1 VQSSLIL
8 WKNQEILHA
17 MQQFLQLMIVAFL
30 IVISIELLFIH
41 RELAR
46 RPARGSQYNEDP
58 PGQTINVNV
67 GTPAVAAGSQ
77 VSVVPDRTDQQKI
90 EASVLP
96 LSDGMGQAKD
106 SGEAARDLPPDEP
119 VQSRPVAGAAYR
131 ATSSGLLAKKCPSC
145 GMENS
150 SMRSECFNCGIS
162 L

>member
-1 VQSSLIL
+1 
-8 WKNQEILHA
+8 
-17 MQQFLQLMIVAFL
+17 MQQFLQLLIVAFL

-77 VSVVPDRTDQQKI
+77 VLVVPDRTDQQKV
-90 EASVLP
+90 EATVVPLADDMDPTMESGAAAQDLQSVEP
-96 LSDGMGQAKD
+96 A
-106 SGEAARDLPPDEP
+106 PPR
-119 VQSRPVAGAAYR
+119 QSAGAAYR

>member
-1 VQSSLIL
+1 
-8 WKNQEILHA
+8 
-17 MQQFLQLMIVAFL
+17 MQQFFELAVIAFL
-30 IVISIELLFIH
+30 VVISIELLFIH
-41 RELAR
+41 REMTR

-67 GTPAVAAGSQ
+67 GAPALTPGIP
-77 VSVVPDRTDQQKI
+77 VSVVPDRIEQQNT
-90 EASVLP
+90 EASALP
-96 LSDGMGQAKD
+96 LPLDMEPARE
-106 SGEAARDLPPDEP
+106 SGASARDLQPPEP
-119 VQSRPVAGAAYR
+119 VQARPSAGAAYR

>member
-1 VQSSLIL
+1 
-8 WKNQEILHA
+8 
-17 MQQFLQLMIVAFL
+17 MQQLLELVIIVFL

-46 RPARGSQYNEDP
+46 RSARGSAYNEEP
-58 PGQTINVNV
+58 LGQTINVNV
-67 GTPAVAAGSQ
+67 GTPVAAAGSHGT
-77 VSVVPDRTDQQKI
+77 VAPDRIDQQNV
-90 EASVLP
+90 EAPILPSTDGIVLVKEP
-96 LSDGMGQAKD
+96 ETAEFDA
-106 SGEAARDLPPDEP
+106 PPAEP
-119 VQSRPVAGAAYR
+119 EPSRPAAGIAYR